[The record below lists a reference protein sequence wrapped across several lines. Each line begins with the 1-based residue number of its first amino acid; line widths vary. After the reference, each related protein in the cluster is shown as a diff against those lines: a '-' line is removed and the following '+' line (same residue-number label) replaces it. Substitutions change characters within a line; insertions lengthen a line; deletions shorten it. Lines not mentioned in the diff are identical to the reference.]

1 MADINVKQLSKAI
14 KIDLDNLLAQMKSAG
29 LSHQSETDIV
39 STEDKKVLLKF
50 IKDSKKDSKKT
61 ISLSTSSQK
70 IAKPN
75 LSVTRINSPDN
86 EKKSNVK
93 QDFAGSIDFDEAERK
108 RLNAQNESAEEEKKK
123 AEAKTKVVRKTK
135 QESQK
140 KIPQNPKK
148 DKKTFKDSS
157 KEDQREQEGEKF
169 LAKNLENVQK
179 FEKPQEF
186 IQREVRIPETIVV
199 SDLAKELSIKS
210 SDLIKSLM
218 NSGVM
223 VTLNQAIDQ
232 ETAILVVEEL
242 GHIGIPQEIE
252 SEEEKILEH
261 IVYEGDEELRNPVV
275 SVLGHVDHGKTSIL
289 DFIRKSSVADQEEGG
304 ITQGIGAYQVDH
316 NNQTITFIDTPGH
329 AAFSEMRARGANS
342 TDIVVLV
349 VAADD
354 GIKPQTVEAI
364 KHAKAAKV
372 PIIVAINKCDLPEK
386 NISKIKN
393 EMMQYELIAEDLS
406 GDTLF
411 VEVSAIKKIN
421 LDKLKENILLQSEIL
436 DLKASYSD
444 KARGVVIESKID
456 KGKGPVS
463 TILISNGKLK
473 RGDYFICG
481 DTWGKIRA
489 MINYEGKMVNEA
501 FPSMPIE
508 ILGMNSSA
516 YAGAEFMVT
525 KDENEAKELTEFRKN
540 NNNQN
545 KVLAK
550 DKTTLF
556 EEVKDK
562 DELNIIIKS
571 DVQGS
576 SEALKMAIN
585 KIEHKEV
592 EAKIIL
598 SDIGMINETDVSLAK
613 ASNAILI
620 GFNVK
625 PNREAKK
632 LAEEQKI
639 DIKYFNIIYEAI
651 DHVEKSLS
659 GLLEPDIKETILG
672 SAEIQKVF
680 KVSTA
685 GKIAGSKVISG
696 EIKSKSKARIIRDGV
711 VVYSGEILTIFREKN
726 QVKEVGSGLEC
737 GISIKDF
744 IDFKEKDVIES
755 YLSEEVQRSI

>member
-1 MADINVKQLSKAI
+1 MA
-14 KIDLDNLLAQMKSAG
+14 
-29 LSHQSETDIV
+29 E
-39 STEDKKVLLKF
+39 
-50 IKDSKKDSKKT
+50 
-61 ISLSTSSQK
+61 
-70 IAKPN
+70 
-75 LSVTRINSPDN
+75 
-86 EKKSNVK
+86 
-93 QDFAGSIDFDEAERK
+93 
-108 RLNAQNESAEEEKKK
+108 
-123 AEAKTKVVRKTK
+123 
-135 QESQK
+135 
-140 KIPQNPKK
+140 
-148 DKKTFKDSS
+148 
-157 KEDQREQEGEKF
+157 
-169 LAKNLENVQK
+169 
-179 FEKPQEF
+179 
-186 IQREVRIPETIVV
+186 
-199 SDLAKELSIKS
+199 KS
-210 SDLIKSLM
+210 SDIIKFLFNM
-218 NSGVM
+218 KVVATINH
-223 VTLNQAIDQ
+223 NIDKD
-232 ETAILVVEEL
+232 TAEYIVKEFGHKPIL
-242 GHIGIPQEIE
+242 
-252 SEEEKILEH
+252 EEKPSIETSRSKEKF
-261 IVYEGDEELRNPVV
+261 VGEVKSRPPVV
-275 SVLGHVDHGKTSIL
+275 TIMGHVDHGKTSLL
-289 DFIRKSSVADQEEGG
+289 DSLRDTNIVSGEHGG
-304 ITQGIGAYQVDH
+304 ITQHIGAYQVKTED
-316 NNQTITFIDTPGH
+316 NRLITFIDTPGH
-329 AAFSEMRARGANS
+329 AAFTEMRARGS
-342 TDIVVLV
+342 KITDIVVLV

-411 VEVSAIKKIN
+411 VEVSALKKLN
-421 LDKLKENILLQSEIL
+421 LDKLKESILLQSEIL

-463 TILISNGKLK
+463 TVLISNGKLNK
-473 RGDYFICG
+473 GDYFICG

-501 FPSMPIE
+501 LPSMPVE

-525 KDENEAKELTEFRKN
+525 KNEDEAKELAEFRKDTIA
-540 NNNQN
+540 QN
-545 KVLAK
+545 VISTKE
-550 DKTTLF
+550 KTTLF
-556 EEVKDK
+556 ENAKDK

-576 SEALKMAIN
+576 SEALKMAIT

-613 ASNAILI
+613 ASNALLL

-651 DHVEKSLS
+651 DYVEKSLS
-659 GLLEPDIKETILG
+659 GLLEPDIKETVLG
-672 SAEIQKVF
+672 SAEIQKIF
-680 KVSTA
+680 KVSSA

-711 VVYSGEILTIFREKN
+711 VVYSGEISSIFREKN
-726 QVKEVGSGLEC
+726 QVKEVSSGLEC

-744 IDFKEKDVIES
+744 MDFKEKDIIES
-755 YLSEEVQRSI
+755 YLSEEIQRTI

>member
-1 MADINVKQLSKAI
+1 M
-14 KIDLDNLLAQMKSAG
+14 
-29 LSHQSETDIV
+29 E
-39 STEDKKVLLKF
+39 
-50 IKDSKKDSKKT
+50 
-61 ISLSTSSQK
+61 
-70 IAKPN
+70 
-75 LSVTRINSPDN
+75 
-86 EKKSNVK
+86 
-93 QDFAGSIDFDEAERK
+93 
-108 RLNAQNESAEEEKKK
+108 
-123 AEAKTKVVRKTK
+123 
-135 QESQK
+135 
-140 KIPQNPKK
+140 KK
-148 DKKTFKDSS
+148 DKKKTLTISSNLKKKIDTSSISADGKKSFSVDKKKSFKGNKNINRIAQSFGKTNNLDTRDIKKKNYARKFIEQQATKAFIKKTDKPTGKNKLKLKNPIDKKDFKLTVSRALNVEEIEIKQRS
-157 KEDQREQEGEKF
+157 LASVKRARLKEKKNKPENEEK
-169 LAKNLENVQK
+169 K
-179 FEKPQEF
+179 EF
-186 IQREVRIPETIVV
+186 KKVIRDVKIPEQITIQ
-199 SDLAKELSIKS
+199 ELSNRMAEKS
-210 SDLIKSLM
+210 SDIIKFLFNM
-218 NSGVM
+218 KVIATINH
-223 VTLNQAIDQ
+223 NIDKD
-232 ETAILVVEEL
+232 TAEYIVKEF
-242 GHIGIPQEIE
+242 GHKP
-252 SEEEKILEH
+252 ILEDQPTLETNK
-261 IVYEGDEELRNPVV
+261 VKEKLEGDIQNRAPVV
-275 SVLGHVDHGKTSIL
+275 TIMGHVDHGKTSLL
-289 DFIRKSSVADQEEGG
+289 DSLRDSNVVSGEHGG
-304 ITQGIGAYQVDH
+304 ITQHIGAYQVIAED
-316 NNQTITFIDTPGH
+316 NKVITFIDTPGH
-329 AAFSEMRARGANS
+329 AAFTEMRARGS
-342 TDIVVLV
+342 KITDIVVLV

-411 VEVSAIKKIN
+411 VEVSALKKIN

-436 DLKASYSD
+436 DLKASFSGQA
-444 KARGVVIESKID
+444 KGIVIESKID

-463 TILISNGKLK
+463 TVLISNGKLK

-489 MINYEGKMVNEA
+489 MINYEGKNIDEA
-501 FPSMPIE
+501 LPSMPVE

-516 YAGAEFMVT
+516 FAGAEFLVT
-525 KDENEAKELTEFRKN
+525 KDEDEAKEMAEYKKN
-540 NNNQN
+540 NFVQN

-550 DKTTLF
+550 DKATLF
-556 EEVKDK
+556 DSTKDK

-585 KIEHKEV
+585 KIKHEEV

-639 DIKYFNIIYEAI
+639 DIKYFNIIYEALEY
-651 DHVEKSLS
+651 VEKSLS
-659 GLLEPDIKETILG
+659 GLLEPDVKETVLG
-672 SAEIQKVF
+672 SAEIQKIF
-680 KVSTA
+680 KVSNA
-685 GKIAGSKVISG
+685 GKIAGSKVING

-711 VVYSGEILTIFREKN
+711 VVYSGEIQSIYREKN
-726 QVKEVGSGLEC
+726 QVKEVGTGLEC

-755 YLSEEVQRSI
+755 YQAEKIQRSI

>member
-1 MADINVKQLSKAI
+1 MDKNKKKTLTIKSNLTK
-14 KIDLDNLLAQMKSAG
+14 KIDTS
-29 LSHQSETDIV
+29 SI
-39 STEDKKVLLKF
+39 STEGKKSFLVEKKKIFKPNKQFKRSGFAPNISFNQDNKKKNFARKFVEEQATKDF
-50 IKDSKKDSKKT
+50 IKKDNKPAGKSKLKLKGPIDKRDFKLTVSRALNVEEIEIKQR
-61 ISLSTSSQK
+61 SL
-70 IAKPN
+70 A
-75 LSVTRINSPDN
+75 SVKRARIK
-86 EKKSNVK
+86 EKKK
-93 QDFAGSIDFDEAERK
+93 PEG
-108 RLNAQNESAEEEKKK
+108 EEKKEFK
-123 AEAKTKVVRKTK
+123 KVIREV
-135 QESQK
+135 
-140 KIPQNPKK
+140 KIP
-148 DKKTFKDSS
+148 
-157 KEDQREQEGEKF
+157 EQIT
-169 LAKNLENVQK
+169 
-179 FEKPQEF
+179 
-186 IQREVRIPETIVV
+186 IQ
-199 SDLAKELSIKS
+199 ELSNRMAEKS
-210 SDLIKSLM
+210 SDIIKFLFNMKVVATINHNIDKDTAEYIVKEFGHKPILEEKPSV
-218 NSGVM
+218 N
-223 VTLNQAIDQ
+223 LNK
-232 ETAILVVEEL
+232 
-242 GHIGIPQEIE
+242 
-252 SEEEKILEH
+252 SEEKFVGEVKN
-261 IVYEGDEELRNPVV
+261 RPPVV
-275 SVLGHVDHGKTSIL
+275 TIMGHVDHGKTSLL
-289 DFIRKSSVADQEEGG
+289 DSLRESNVVSEEHGG
-304 ITQGIGAYQVDH
+304 ITQHIGAYQV
-316 NNQTITFIDTPGH
+316 NASGNKLITFIDTPGH
-329 AAFSEMRARGANS
+329 AAFTEMRARGS
-342 TDIVVLV
+342 KITDIVVLV

-411 VEVSAIKKIN
+411 VEVSALKKMN
-421 LDKLKENILLQSEIL
+421 LDKLKESILLQAEIL
-436 DLKASYSD
+436 DLKASFSD
-444 KARGVVIESKID
+444 KAKGVVIESKID

-489 MINYEGKMVNEA
+489 MINYEGKIVNEA
-501 FPSMPIE
+501 LPSMPVE

-525 KDENEAKELTEFRKN
+525 KNESEAKELSEFRKN
-540 NNNQN
+540 NSTQK

-556 EEVKDK
+556 ENSNKK

-576 SEALKMAIN
+576 SEALKMAID
-585 KIEHKEV
+585 KIDHKEV

-639 DIKYFNIIYEAI
+639 DIKYFNIIYEAL
-651 DHVEKSLS
+651 DYVEKSLS
-659 GLLEPDIKETILG
+659 GLLEPDIKETVLG
-672 SAEIQKVF
+672 SAEIQKIF
-680 KVSTA
+680 KVSSA

-711 VVYSGEILTIFREKN
+711 VVYNGEILSIFREKN
-726 QVKEVGSGLEC
+726 QVKEVGIGLEC

-755 YLSEEVQRSI
+755 YLSEEIQRSI

>member
-1 MADINVKQLSKAI
+1 MDKNKKKNLTISSDLKK
-14 KIDLDNLLAQMKSAG
+14 KIDKTYILTSGKKSF
-29 LSHQSETDIV
+29 SV
-39 STEDKKVLLKF
+39 DKKKSFRVNKPLNRTSSAPSTNTNLDTKKKNFARKF
-50 IKDSKKDSKKT
+50 IEQQATKEFIKKDSKPAGKSKLKLKGPVDKRDFKLT
-61 ISLSTSSQK
+61 VSRALNVEEIEIKQRSL
-70 IAKPN
+70 A
-75 LSVTRINSPDN
+75 SV
-86 EKKSNVK
+86 
-93 QDFAGSIDFDEAERK
+93 K
-108 RLNAQNESAEEEKKK
+108 RARL
-123 AEAKTKVVRKTK
+123 
-135 QESQK
+135 
-140 KIPQNPKK
+140 K
-148 DKKTFKDSS
+148 DKKKPEGDEKKEFK
-157 KEDQREQEGEKF
+157 K
-169 LAKNLENVQK
+169 V
-179 FEKPQEF
+179 
-186 IQREVRIPETIVV
+186 IREVKIPEQVTIQ
-199 SDLAKELSIKS
+199 ELSNRMAEKS
-210 SDLIKSLM
+210 SDIIKFLFNM
-218 NSGVM
+218 KVVATINH
-223 VTLNQAIDQ
+223 NIDKD
-232 ETAILVVEEL
+232 TAEYIVKEF
-242 GHIGIPQEIE
+242 GHRP
-252 SEEEKILEH
+252 ILEDKPS
-261 IVYEGDEELRNPVV
+261 IETSKFKEKFEGEVKNRPPVV
-275 SVLGHVDHGKTSIL
+275 TIMGHVDHGKTSLL
-289 DFIRKSSVADQEEGG
+289 DSLRDSNVVSGEHGG
-304 ITQGIGAYQVDH
+304 ITQHIGAYQVKTES
-316 NNQTITFIDTPGH
+316 NKLITFIDTPGH
-329 AAFSEMRARGANS
+329 AAFTEMRARGS
-342 TDIVVLV
+342 KITDIVVLV

-386 NISKIKN
+386 NITKIKN

-411 VEVSAIKKIN
+411 VEVSALKKLN
-421 LDKLKENILLQSEIL
+421 LDKLKESILLQSEIL

-463 TILISNGKLK
+463 TILINNGKLK
-473 RGDYFICG
+473 RGDFFICG

-501 FPSMPIE
+501 LPSMPVE

-525 KDENEAKELTEFRKN
+525 KDESEAKELTEFKKN
-540 NNNQN
+540 DTEQN
-545 KVLAK
+545 KNLAK

-556 EEVKDK
+556 EDVKDK
-562 DELNIIIKS
+562 DELNVIIKS

-613 ASNAILI
+613 ASNAVLI

-651 DHVEKSLS
+651 EHVEKSLS
-659 GLLEPDIKETILG
+659 GLLEPDVKETVLG
-672 SAEIQKVF
+672 SAEIQKIF
-680 KVSTA
+680 KVSNA

-711 VVYSGEILTIFREKN
+711 VVYSGEILSIFREKN
-726 QVKEVGSGLEC
+726 QVKEVGTGLEC
-737 GISIKDF
+737 GISVKDF

-755 YLSEEVQRSI
+755 YLSEEIRRSI

>member
-1 MADINVKQLSKAI
+1 MDKNKKKTLTISSDLKK
-14 KIDLDNLLAQMKSAG
+14 KIDTTSILTSGKKSF
-29 LSHQSETDIV
+29 SV
-39 STEDKKVLLKF
+39 DKKKSFRVNKPLNRTSSAPSTNTNPDTKKKNFARKF
-50 IKDSKKDSKKT
+50 IEQQATKEFIKKDSKPAGKSKLKLKGPVDKRDFKLT
-61 ISLSTSSQK
+61 VSRAINVEEIEIKQRSL
-70 IAKPN
+70 A
-75 LSVTRINSPDN
+75 SV
-86 EKKSNVK
+86 
-93 QDFAGSIDFDEAERK
+93 K
-108 RLNAQNESAEEEKKK
+108 RARL
-123 AEAKTKVVRKTK
+123 
-135 QESQK
+135 
-140 KIPQNPKK
+140 K
-148 DKKTFKDSS
+148 DKKKPEGDEKKEFK
-157 KEDQREQEGEKF
+157 K
-169 LAKNLENVQK
+169 V
-179 FEKPQEF
+179 
-186 IQREVRIPETIVV
+186 IREVKIPEQVTIQ
-199 SDLAKELSIKS
+199 ELSNRMAEKS
-210 SDLIKSLM
+210 SDIIKFLFNM
-218 NSGVM
+218 KVVATINH
-223 VTLNQAIDQ
+223 NIDKD
-232 ETAILVVEEL
+232 TAEYIVKEF
-242 GHIGIPQEIE
+242 GHRP
-252 SEEEKILEH
+252 ILEDKPS
-261 IVYEGDEELRNPVV
+261 IETSKFKEKFEGEVKNRPPVV
-275 SVLGHVDHGKTSIL
+275 TIMGHVDHGKTSLL
-289 DFIRKSSVADQEEGG
+289 DSLRDSNVVSGEHGG
-304 ITQGIGAYQVDH
+304 ITQHIGAYQVKTES
-316 NNQTITFIDTPGH
+316 NKLNTFIDTPGH
-329 AAFSEMRARGANS
+329 AAFTEMRARGS
-342 TDIVVLV
+342 KITDIVVLV

-386 NISKIKN
+386 NITKIKN

-411 VEVSAIKKIN
+411 VEVSALKKLN
-421 LDKLKENILLQSEIL
+421 LDKLKESILLQSEIL

-463 TILISNGKLK
+463 TILINNGKLK
-473 RGDYFICG
+473 RGDFFICG

-501 FPSMPIE
+501 LPSMPVE

-525 KDENEAKELTEFRKN
+525 KDESEAKELTEFKKN
-540 NNNQN
+540 DTEQN
-545 KVLAK
+545 KNLAK

-556 EEVKDK
+556 EDVKDK
-562 DELNIIIKS
+562 DELNVIIKS

-613 ASNAILI
+613 ASNAVLI

-651 DHVEKSLS
+651 EHVEKSLS
-659 GLLEPDIKETILG
+659 GLLEPDVKETVLG
-672 SAEIQKVF
+672 SAEIQKIF

-726 QVKEVGSGLEC
+726 QVKEVGTGLEC
-737 GISIKDF
+737 GISLKDF

-755 YLSEEVQRSI
+755 YLSEEIRRSI

>member
-1 MADINVKQLSKAI
+1 MDKDKKKTLTISSNLKK
-14 KIDLDNLLAQMKSAG
+14 KIDTTAISTSGKKSYSVEKKKPFRPNKSFNKTPSSPNLNINTDN
-29 LSHQSETDIV
+29 
-39 STEDKKVLLKF
+39 KKKNFARKF
-50 IKDSKKDSKKT
+50 IEQQATKDFIKKDNKPAGKSKLKLKGPVDKRDFKLT
-61 ISLSTSSQK
+61 VSRALNVEEIEIKQRSL
-70 IAKPN
+70 A
-75 LSVTRINSPDN
+75 SVKRARLK
-86 EKKSNVK
+86 EKKKPDS
-93 QDFAGSIDFDEAERK
+93 
-108 RLNAQNESAEEEKKK
+108 EEKKEFK
-123 AEAKTKVVRKTK
+123 KVIKEVKIPEQITIQELSNRMAEKSNDIIKFLFNMKVVATINHNIDKDTAEYIVKEFGHIPILDEEPTIEKRKL
-135 QESQK
+135 
-140 KIPQNPKK
+140 
-148 DKKTFKDSS
+148 
-157 KEDQREQEGEKF
+157 KEKFEGEI
-169 LAKNLENVQK
+169 KNR
-179 FEKPQEF
+179 P
-186 IQREVRIPETIVV
+186 
-199 SDLAKELSIKS
+199 
-210 SDLIKSLM
+210 
-218 NSGVM
+218 
-223 VTLNQAIDQ
+223 
-232 ETAILVVEEL
+232 
-242 GHIGIPQEIE
+242 
-252 SEEEKILEH
+252 
-261 IVYEGDEELRNPVV
+261 PVV
-275 SVLGHVDHGKTSIL
+275 TIMGHVDHGKTSLL
-289 DFIRKSSVADQEEGG
+289 DSLRDSNVVSGEHGG
-304 ITQGIGAYQVDH
+304 ITQHIGAYQVKTNDERL
-316 NNQTITFIDTPGH
+316 ITFIDTPGH
-329 AAFSEMRARGANS
+329 AAFTEMRARGS
-342 TDIVVLV
+342 KITDIVVLV

-411 VEVSAIKKIN
+411 VEVSALKKIN
-421 LDKLKENILLQSEIL
+421 LDKLKDSILLQSEIL
-436 DLKASYSD
+436 DLKASFSD

-463 TILISNGKLK
+463 TILINNGMLK
-473 RGDYFICG
+473 RGDYFICD

-489 MINYEGKMVNEA
+489 MINHEGKIVNEA
-501 FPSMPIE
+501 TPSMPVE

-516 YAGAEFMVT
+516 YAGAEFIVT
-525 KDENEAKELTEFRKN
+525 KDEDEAKELSEFKKN
-540 NNNQN
+540 NTA
-545 KVLAK
+545 KTKILAK

-556 EEVKDK
+556 EDDKDK

-576 SEALKMAIN
+576 NEALKMAIN

-613 ASNAILI
+613 ASDAILV

-651 DHVEKSLS
+651 EYVEKSLS
-659 GLLEPDIKETILG
+659 GLLEPDIKETVLG
-672 SAEIQKVF
+672 SAEIQKIF
-680 KVSTA
+680 KVSNA

-711 VVYSGEILTIFREKN
+711 VVYSGEIQSLFREKN
-726 QVKEVGSGLEC
+726 QVKEVGTGLEC

-744 IDFKEKDVIES
+744 IDFKEKDVIEF
-755 YLSEEVQRSI
+755 YLAEEIKRSI

>member
-1 MADINVKQLSKAI
+1 MEKDKKKTLTISSNLKK
-14 KIDLDNLLAQMKSAG
+14 KIDTSSITSYGKKSFAVEKKKPFRTNKTFNKSSPAPNMGIDN
-29 LSHQSETDIV
+29 
-39 STEDKKVLLKF
+39 KKKNFARKF
-50 IKDSKKDSKKT
+50 IEQQATKDFIKKDNKPAGKSKLKLKGPVDKRDFKLT
-61 ISLSTSSQK
+61 VSRALNVEEIEIKQRSL
-70 IAKPN
+70 A
-75 LSVTRINSPDN
+75 SVKRARLK
-86 EKKSNVK
+86 EKKK
-93 QDFAGSIDFDEAERK
+93 PDG
-108 RLNAQNESAEEEKKK
+108 EEKKEFK
-123 AEAKTKVVRKTK
+123 KVIREV
-135 QESQK
+135 
-140 KIPQNPKK
+140 KIPAQI
-148 DKKTFKDSS
+148 T
-157 KEDQREQEGEKF
+157 
-169 LAKNLENVQK
+169 
-179 FEKPQEF
+179 
-186 IQREVRIPETIVV
+186 IQ
-199 SDLAKELSIKS
+199 ELSNRMAEKS
-210 SDLIKSLM
+210 SDIIKFLFNM
-218 NSGVM
+218 KVVATINH
-223 VTLNQAIDQ
+223 NIDKD
-232 ETAILVVEEL
+232 TAEYIVKEFGHKPILEEAPS
-242 GHIGIPQEIE
+242 I
-252 SEEEKILEH
+252 EKIGSKEK
-261 IVYEGDEELRNPVV
+261 IQGEIKNRPPVV
-275 SVLGHVDHGKTSIL
+275 TIMGHVDHGKTSLL
-289 DFIRKSSVADQEEGG
+289 DSLRDTDVVSGEHGG
-304 ITQGIGAYQVDH
+304 ITQHIGAYQVRTE
-316 NNQTITFIDTPGH
+316 NAKLITFIDTPGH
-329 AAFSEMRARGANS
+329 AAFTEMRARGS
-342 TDIVVLV
+342 KITDIVVLV

-393 EMMQYELIAEDLS
+393 EMMQYELVAEDLS
-406 GDTLF
+406 GDILF
-411 VEVSAIKKIN
+411 VEVSALKKLN
-421 LDKLKENILLQSEIL
+421 LDKLKESILLQSEML
-436 DLKASYSD
+436 DLKASFSD
-444 KARGVVIESKID
+444 RARGVVIESKID

-473 RGDYFICG
+473 KGDHFICG

-501 FPSMPIE
+501 LPSMPVE

-525 KDENEAKELTEFRKN
+525 ENEDEAKKLSEFKQN
-540 NNNQN
+540 NNTKKNI
-545 KVLAK
+545 LAK

-556 EEVKDK
+556 ENTKDK

-592 EAKIIL
+592 KANIIL
-598 SDIGMINETDVSLAK
+598 SDIGMINETDVSLAV

-632 LAEEQKI
+632 SAEDQKI

-651 DHVEKSLS
+651 EHVEKSLS
-659 GLLEPDIKETILG
+659 GLLEPDIKETVLG
-672 SAEIQKVF
+672 SAEIQKIF
-680 KVSTA
+680 KVSNA

-711 VVYSGEILTIFREKN
+711 VVHSGEILSIYREKN
-726 QVKEVGSGLEC
+726 QVREVGTGLEC

-755 YLSEEVQRSI
+755 YLSEKIQRSI